1 MTTAADRDW
10 NRVFP
15 RELHTTSHVVN
26 VRDAHHRERM
36 TIIGKV
42 PHLPRLVI
50 TRRIPTQHP
59 PTNHAGKI
67 IQVGNRIVGREGG
80 QSPHRTRGRKPA
92 IYEFTTGPGATIG
105 FAHAHDL
112 CQECYQHI
120 PRGAIQNVLG
130 GLSPIWKLLH
140 GQEELSASDLSPIRV
155 SSPST
160 SGRVLSLFHRH
171 LRSWPQVTFPSDA
184 DRLRTKAA
192 DHVALR

>member
-10 NRVFP
+10 NRVLP

-36 TIIGKV
+36 TIVGKV

-67 IQVGNRIVGREGG
+67 IQVGNRIVDREGG

-92 IYEFTTGPGATIG
+92 MTNSRRVQARRSALPMLMIFV
-105 FAHAHDL
+105 
-112 CQECYQHI
+112 
-120 PRGAIQNVLG
+120 RNAI
-130 GLSPIWKLLH
+130 
-140 GQEELSASDLSPIRV
+140 
-155 SSPST
+155 ST
-160 SGRVLSLFHRH
+160 SLV
-171 LRSWPQVTFPSDA
+171 VPS
-184 DRLRTKAA
+184 R
-192 DHVALR
+192 